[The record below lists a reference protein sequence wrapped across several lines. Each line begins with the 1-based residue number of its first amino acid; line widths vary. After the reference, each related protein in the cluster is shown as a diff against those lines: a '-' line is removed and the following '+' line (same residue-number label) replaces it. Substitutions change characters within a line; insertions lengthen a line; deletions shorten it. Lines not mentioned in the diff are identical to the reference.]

1 MSDWPG
7 TQPVTPREL
16 QQANRRV
23 LASMRKR
30 DTAKK
35 RLAGCERELREARRY
50 LSSLLD
56 RLTGVPPTGDERP
69 TCSTC
74 GAKLGD
80 TPHCLDCQGAGL
92 VGAP

>member
-1 MSDWPG
+1 MSSWPG

-35 RLAGCERELREARRY
+35 RLVACERDLREARRD

-56 RLTGVPPTGDERP
+56 RVTGVPPTGDTRP
-69 TCSTC
+69 TCSAC

-80 TPHCLDCQGAGL
+80 TPVCLECQGAGL
-92 VGAP
+92 VEAP